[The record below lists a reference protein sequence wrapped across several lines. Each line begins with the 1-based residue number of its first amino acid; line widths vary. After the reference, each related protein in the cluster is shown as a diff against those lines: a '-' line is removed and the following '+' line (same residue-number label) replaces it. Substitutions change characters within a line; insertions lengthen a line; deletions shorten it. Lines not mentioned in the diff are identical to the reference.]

1 MEVDLNKYHSILLKT
16 MEVFHFFCEKNG
28 LTYSISGG
36 TMLGAVRH
44 GGFIP
49 WDDDIDVMMPRPDY
63 NRFLEITANAFVDGY
78 TVISQYNTKNYRMP
92 FAKIM
97 DLNSTVIPLKE
108 NKDCPYGAFI
118 DIFPID
124 GITEKE
130 YFSKKN
136 VKKYFR
142 TMAYA
147 LSLHNGPNYNK
158 LQSIIIHL
166 IARLSFKNSQQ
177 FLIECDSIA
186 QKYGYDSC
194 PYLGQYFSVYSYY
207 KEMYPRDV
215 FDETEIIDFEGI
227 KVRCIKQRDKYLT
240 IMYGD
245 YMTPPPPEKRVTH
258 HFIYYINLDRRLS
271 AEEIDSLE

>member
-16 MEVFHFFCEKNG
+16 MKVFHSFCEGNG

-63 NRFLEITANAFVDGY
+63 NRFLELTAKVFVNGY
-78 TVISQYNTKNYRMP
+78 TVISQYNTTNYRMP

-108 NKDCPYGAFI
+108 NKDCPYGVFI
-118 DIFPID
+118 DVFPVD
-124 GITEKE
+124 GVTENE

-136 VKKYFR
+136 LKKYYR

-147 LSLHNGPNYNK
+147 ASLYNGSHCKN

-166 IARLSFKNSQQ
+166 IARLSFKSSQQ

-186 QKYGYDSC
+186 QKYGYDTS
-194 PYLGQYFSVYSYY
+194 PYLGQYFSVYSHY

-227 KVRCIKQRDKYLT
+227 EVRCIKQRDKYLT

-271 AEEIDSLE
+271 LEEIASL

>member
-16 MEVFHFFCEKNG
+16 MKVFHSFCEENS

-63 NRFLEITANAFVDGY
+63 NRFLEITAKTFVNGY
-78 TVISQYNTKNYRMP
+78 TVISQYNASNYRMP

-97 DLNSTVIPLKE
+97 DLNSTVIPMKE

-130 YFSKKN
+130 FFSKKN
-136 VKKYFR
+136 VKKYYR

-147 LSLHNGPNYNK
+147 LSLHNDSHYNN

-186 QKYGYDSC
+186 QKYGYETS
-194 PYLGQYFSVYSYY
+194 PYLGQYFSVYSLY

-271 AEEIDSLE
+271 LEEIALL